1 MFLLVILFLLVVLL
15 EYWRF
20 FVLHFRVNIPT
31 RFIKAKCSIF
41 VLYIQQR
48 AWPDVVNIRQ
58 AKHVK
63 NSLTRYERI

>member
-1 MFLLVILFLLVVLL
+1 MVLLVIFLLVILL

-20 FVLHFRVNIPT
+20 FVLHLRINIPT
-31 RFIKAKCSIF
+31 CFVKAKCGIF
-41 VLYIQQR
+41 ILYIQQS

-58 AKHVK
+58 AKHIK